1 MKRLV
6 FIIIII
12 SLGYGQISST
22 KHGIGLN
29 IGDRGAGIFYHR
41 SFKSYENIKL
51 GTTIRWLD
59 IRPPEEIPIWNYN
72 RQRYDIK
79 NTVSLAMFP
88 LFGTINYYPFEGKIA
103 NNFSPYIST
112 KLGPVLVL
120 DADEDKPLDETDRTL
135 LAQFGLFNDVDMV
148 HQSSDKNGY
157 VYDLVGSYKP
167 AKSQWPTFQ
176 GNVHRNGKF
185 GFEVPTAVDGESTD
199 IPVKEAAL
207 LQNYPNPFNPVTRIV
222 YLVPEGA
229 LRSVTLVIY
238 DVTGA
243 RVRTLVNGQKA
254 AGRYE
259 EIWDARDDAGHR
271 VGSGVYFYRFEF
283 EGFASTKKLVLLK

>member
-59 IRPPEEIPIWNYN
+59 IRPPEEIPSYNYYTGQYEN
-72 RQRYDIK
+72 K
-79 NTVSLAMFP
+79 NTVSLAIFP

-112 KLGPVLVL
+112 KIGPVLVI
-120 DADEDKPLDETDRTL
+120 DADETNKSFSNRWLNANSKFIYGGNIAVGIEFRQPGKVHYSIEFSYDIIPL
-135 LAQFGLFNDVDMV
+135 N
-148 HQSSDKNGY
+148 SSIGNYSNLNGT
-157 VYDLVGSYKP
+157 VLSF
-167 AKSQWPTFQ
+167 SI
-176 GNVHRNGKF
+176 HR
-185 GFEVPTAVDGESTD
+185 
-199 IPVKEAAL
+199 
-207 LQNYPNPFNPVTRIV
+207 
-222 YLVPEGA
+222 
-229 LRSVTLVIY
+229 
-238 DVTGA
+238 
-243 RVRTLVNGQKA
+243 
-254 AGRYE
+254 
-259 EIWDARDDAGHR
+259 
-271 VGSGVYFYRFEF
+271 
-283 EGFASTKKLVLLK
+283 